1 MDHIDL
7 ENGKI
12 RYEDEWF
19 SAEDLKQSIQEKI
32 NSGDMKFS
40 KQAALLEELNTA
52 LETSHIL
59 ETKIVLTKDQYEKL
73 TLMTGGEDDNKI
85 VRRAV
90 LAFIEADKD
99 ETPDETADAAIDGQE
114 ENIPE
119 TEPAGEVDTGGKKK
133 TMVIN
138 CSKCAT
144 PIEIDMTD
152 MPSEIRCPSCNA
164 RGVLKTNKNKPN
176 FQDHYMG

>member
-7 ENGKI
+7 DNGKI
-12 RYEDEWF
+12 QHEGEWY
-19 SAEDLKQSIQEKI
+19 SADDLKQSIQEKI

-52 LETSHIL
+52 LETSHVL
-59 ETKIVLTKDQYEKL
+59 ETRVVLTKDQYEQL
-73 TLMTGGEDDNKI
+73 TLISGGEDDNI
-85 VRRAV
+85 CVRKAL
-90 LAFIEADKD
+90 LAYIENQGNQTPDVEFDDGAEKD
-99 ETPDETADAAIDGQE
+99 E
-114 ENIPE
+114 NKK
-119 TEPAGEVDTGGKKK
+119 PANGAKKK
-133 TMVIN
+133 TMTIN

>member
-7 ENGKI
+7 ENGRI
-12 RYEDEWF
+12 QFEDKWY
-19 SAEDLKQSIQEKI
+19 SAEELKQSIQEKI

-52 LETSHIL
+52 LESAHIL
-59 ETKIVLTKDQYEKL
+59 ETRVALTRDQYEKL
-73 TLMTGGEDDNKI
+73 TLIGGGNDNKA
-85 VRRAV
+85 VRKAI
-90 LAFIEADKD
+90 LAYISAGDADTPEVEFIENGDK
-99 ETPDETADAAIDGQE
+99 
-114 ENIPE
+114 
-119 TEPAGEVDTGGKKK
+119 TGGKPAAGGAKKK
-133 TMVIN
+133 TITIN
-138 CSKCAT
+138 CSKCAA

-164 RGVLKTNKNKPN
+164 RGVLKTHKNKPN

>member
-12 RYEDEWF
+12 QYEGDWY
-19 SAEDLKQSIQEKI
+19 SAEDLKKSIQEKI
-32 NSGDMKFS
+32 NMGDMKFS

-59 ETKIVLTKDQYEKL
+59 ETKIILTKDQYEKL
-73 TLMTGGEDDNKI
+73 TVIGGGNDNKC
-85 VRRAV
+85 VRKAV
-90 LAFIEADKD
+90 LAYIDEYDSETPEVEFVAKD
-99 ETPDETADAAIDGQE
+99 EKE
-114 ENIPE
+114 EEKKPK
-119 TEPAGEVDTGGKKK
+119 TGARKK
-133 TMVIN
+133 TITIN
-138 CSKCAT
+138 CSKCSA

-152 MPSEIRCPSCNA
+152 MPSEVRCPNCNA
-164 RGVLKTNKNKPN
+164 RGILKTHKNKPD

>member
-7 ENGKI
+7 DNAKI
-12 RYEDEWF
+12 QFEGEWY

-32 NSGDMKFS
+32 NRGDMKFS

-52 LETSHIL
+52 LESSHVL
-59 ETKIVLTKDQYEKL
+59 ETRIVLTKDQYEKL
-73 TLMTGGEDDNKI
+73 ISIGGDDDNKS
-85 VRRAV
+85 VRKAV
-90 LAFIEADKD
+90 LHYIEEQEA
-99 ETPDETADAAIDGQE
+99 ETPEIEFVDSNGKNEEKKSAA
-114 ENIPE
+114 EN
-119 TEPAGEVDTGGKKK
+119 KKK
-133 TMVIN
+133 AITIN
-138 CSKCAT
+138 CSKCSA

-164 RGVLKTNKNKPN
+164 RGVLKTHKNKPN

>member
-1 MDHIDL
+1 MDHIDI

-12 RYEDEWF
+12 LFEGDWYT
-19 SAEDLKQSIQEKI
+19 AEDLKQGIQEKI

-52 LETSHIL
+52 METSHVL

-73 TLMTGGEDDNKI
+73 TLLGGGNDNKC
-85 VRRAV
+85 VRKAV
-90 LAFIEADKD
+90 MAYIENDEN
-99 ETPDETADAAIDGQE
+99 ETPEVEIEYTDEQDSGKK
-114 ENIPE
+114 
-119 TEPAGEVDTGGKKK
+119 AGNGTKKK
-133 TMVIN
+133 TMSIN
-138 CSKCAT
+138 CSKCSA

-152 MPSEIRCPSCNA
+152 MPNEIRCPSCNA
-164 RGVLKTNKNKPN
+164 RGVLKTHKNKPD